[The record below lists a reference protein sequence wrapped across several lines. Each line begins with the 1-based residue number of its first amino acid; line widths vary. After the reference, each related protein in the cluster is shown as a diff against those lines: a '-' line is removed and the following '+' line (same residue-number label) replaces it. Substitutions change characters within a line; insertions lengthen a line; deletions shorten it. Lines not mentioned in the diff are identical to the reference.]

1 MIQTRESFFSF
12 AALTDAG
19 LVRQK
24 NEDRF
29 AITALRSDAKP
40 SIPGLLAVLCDG
52 VGGESAGEIAA
63 ESAVD
68 SITHFVLSNPGEDD
82 PLKVLP
88 SAVLKANEAI
98 LDQVN
103 EHPERTGMAATAA
116 CVWIRGRKLNIATLG
131 DSRIYL
137 IRENRITQLSTDHTW
152 VQEALETGAI
162 TEDEKENH
170 PNAHVI
176 RRFLGSDFPPD
187 TDLHI
192 NYPDGRSE
200 NQLELHPWDIL
211 FMCSDGCSDLVN
223 PEEIRNGF
231 SGQKLAKSLDEIKKL
246 AFERGGRDNITMIAI
261 QIPNKVPGVL
271 PRKRVW
277 RWILIGL
284 AVLLAIGAGLYFGWW
299 FQNLNREG
307 SLAAF
312 TPEQISS
319 TLAPTVSTP
328 TPAITP
334 TPSVTPVAS
343 LAPGSF
349 VVGTECG

>member
-1 MIQTRESFFSF
+1 MIQMRESFFPF

-29 AITALRSDAKP
+29 AITAFRSDAAP

-63 ESAVD
+63 ELAVD

-98 LDQVN
+98 LDQVR
-103 EHPERTGMAATAA
+103 EHPNMTGMAATAA
-116 CVWIRGRKLNIATLG
+116 CVWISGRKLSIATLG

-137 IRENRITQLSTDHTW
+137 IRGNQITQLSTDHTW
-152 VQEALETGAI
+152 VQEALETGVI

-176 RRFLGSDFPPD
+176 RRFLGSDAPPEA
-187 TDLHI
+187 DLHI
-192 NYPDGRSE
+192 NFPNGRSE
-200 NQLELHPWDIL
+200 TQLELHPWDIV
-211 FMCSDGCSDLVN
+211 FMCSDGCSDLVT

-231 SGQKLAKSLDEIKKL
+231 AGRKLAKSLAEIKQL
-246 AFERGGRDNITMIAI
+246 AFERGGRDNITMIAV
-261 QIPNKVPGVL
+261 QIPNKMPGVL
-271 PRKRVW
+271 PRKRTW

-312 TPEQISS
+312 TPQQFSS
-319 TLAPTVSTP
+319 TLAPAPSTP
-328 TPAITP
+328 AP
-334 TPSVTPVAS
+334 TVTPLGS

-349 VVGTECG
+349 VESTECG